1 VGQVLQSDAAVA
13 VIAKSAVLWRNP
25 VAWLREKQLSQGF
38 WVLYTA
44 FFFFHSGIAAYYF
57 LFNLFLLDCHFNDRA
72 IGLVGGAIALGTA
85 VGALPA
91 GLLAKKVGLRP
102 LLIACFV
109 ATPVIG
115 ALRAVTMW
123 ESAQIGLAFFAGLAS
138 CLSGVC
144 CLPAVARLTTEENR
158 AAAFGLIYSTSVGM
172 SALAGVLCGYLP
184 LWIRQAGFV
193 MEPAQVKQVVLL
205 AACGIA
211 ATGLFALIRLQV
223 PSQRGEN
230 CGQDRTQDGTVRRRW
245 RLHPFLLRY
254 FAAMVLWTAVLT
266 SFAPFSS
273 VYLSQG
279 RHIPLARIGL
289 IFFVAQIVQS
299 CLGLLS
305 PIVFRRLGL
314 LNGIVATQV
323 LSAVLLSCLAGTHD
337 IRLVAPL
344 FIAFTAILWMST
356 PGLENLLMSGA
367 PDEDRS
373 TASSMMMF
381 CNSVVAA
388 GATSG
393 TGILFVRFGYPRVL
407 LGISVLALAAALL
420 FWILVAQTCRGVRG
434 HEA

>member
-1 VGQVLQSDAAVA
+1 VITENAA
-13 VIAKSAVLWRNP
+13 LWRNP
-25 VAWLREKQLSQGF
+25 AAWLREKKLSQGF

-44 FFFFHSGIAAYYF
+44 LFFFHSGIAAYYF
-57 LFNLFLLDCHFNDRA
+57 LFNLFLLDYHFNDRV

-85 VGALPA
+85 VGALPV
-91 GLLAKKVGLRP
+91 GQLAKKVGLRP

-115 ALRAVTMW
+115 VLRAVMMW
-123 ESAQIGLAFFAGLAS
+123 ESAQIGLALFAGLVS

-172 SALAGVLCGYLP
+172 SALVGVVCGYLP
-184 LWIRQAGFV
+184 FWIRQAGFV
-193 MEPAQVKQVVLL
+193 VEPAQVKQLMLL

-223 PSQRGEN
+223 PSQQGEN
-230 CGQDRTQDGTVRRRW
+230 TGQDRTQEGTVRRRW

-254 FAAMVLWTAVLT
+254 FAAMILWTAVLT

-289 IFFVAQIVQS
+289 IFFIAQILQS

-314 LNGIVATQV
+314 LKGIVATQV
-323 LSAVLLSCLAGTHD
+323 LSAVVLSCLAGTHD

-344 FIAFTAILWMST
+344 FIAFTPILWMST
-356 PGLENLLMSGA
+356 PGLENLLMSGV

-381 CNSVVAA
+381 CSSVVAA

-393 TGILFVRFGYPRVL
+393 TGILFVQFGYPRVMQ
-407 LGISVLALAAALL
+407 GISVLALAAALL
-420 FWILVAQTCRGVRG
+420 FWFLVAPTGRGVRG
-434 HEA
+434 HEMLEAGNENC